1 MALKQYLHP
10 HAVLGVL
17 ALGAGIVL
25 AASPDAAA
33 QQDYP
38 NRAIRWIV
46 PYPPGGP
53 TDIHSRVV
61 GQKLSEV
68 FGQPVVM
75 ENRAGAAGMIGVEIA
90 ARSAPDGYTLC
101 TATLPF
107 TTAYTLNPKMSFS
120 PAEEMAPI
128 ALMGAVPNIVV
139 VHPSVPARS
148 LKELI
153 AFAKARPDELLY
165 PTGGVGG
172 AQWLAGAYFEHLS
185 ATKMVAVQYRGGIPG
200 ITALIAGEVS
210 MGFTDL
216 MTTLPHVKAGKLR
229 LLAVTSAKRSPVIPE
244 TPAVSEVVPG
254 FGVTAWFGVVTRKG
268 TPKPV
273 IDKLNSEILRILKQ
287 PDTRKQLAALGSDLG
302 TLSADEFGEFLNAET
317 RKWAQVIAAAK
328 TRKK

>member
-1 MALKQYLHP
+1 MAPKQRFHS
-10 HAVLGVL
+10 HTALGLLV
-17 ALGAGIVL
+17 LGAGLAL
-25 AASPDAAA
+25 AASGAAA

-61 GQKLSEV
+61 GQRLSEAL
-68 FGQPVVM
+68 GQPVVM

-90 ARSAPDGYTLC
+90 AGSAPDGYTLC

-120 PAEEMAPI
+120 PAKEMAPV
-128 ALMGAVPNIVV
+128 ALMGALPNIVV
-139 VHPSVPARS
+139 THPSVPVRS

-153 AFAKARPDELLY
+153 AFAKAHPGELLY
-165 PTGGVGG
+165 PTGGIGG

-185 ATKMVAVQYRGGIPG
+185 GTRMVAVQYRGGIPG

-229 LLAVTSAKRSPVIPE
+229 LLAVTSARRSPVIPD
-244 TPAVSEVVPG
+244 TPAVSEVLPG

-273 IDKLNSEILRILKQ
+273 IDRLNSEILRILKR
-287 PDTRKQLAALGSDLG
+287 PDARKLLAALGSDLG
-302 TLSADEFGEFLNAET
+302 TLSASEFGDFLDSET
-317 RKWAQVIAAAK
+317 RKWAEVIKVAK
-328 TRKK
+328 ARRK